1 VKGNTSNVVTI
12 NVTTDTE
19 NPYQSKNYAYRN
31 NYKGKNP
38 MTRTQWRRYQRS
50 QKGIAA
56 KANNKAVDPKEK
68 LVEMVRRPVKKRS
81 SLPPVEGNVVRDDE
95 MDSEATLFNP
105 WNMI

>member
-1 VKGNTSNVVTI
+1 
-12 NVTTDTE
+12 
-19 NPYQSKNYAYRN
+19 
-31 NYKGKNP
+31 